1 MLIIGSG
8 HWHFKSVSQMIF
20 RQFSN
25 DHTTMMHREVF
36 YIITVPTVMIIWH
49 KQWIK

>member
-8 HWHFKSVSQMIF
+8 HWHFKSVGQMTF

-25 DHTTMMHREVF
+25 DYTTPKHREMF
-36 YIITVPTVMIIWH
+36 YIITVPA
-49 KQWIK
+49 

>member
-8 HWHFKSVSQMIF
+8 HWHFKYVSQMTF

-25 DHTTMMHREVF
+25 DYTMLTHREVF
-36 YIITVPTVMIIWH
+36 YITTVPTAKTIWH
-49 KQWIK
+49 KQ